1 LTHPL
6 DMSLS
11 VTGWAIDPELIADI
25 RYELVHSEQFGD
37 CFRIK
42 MEFKNGTDAL
52 LELEL
57 KDGSGFPTYDALTEA
72 IRTRR
77 LPDDRRLVDASE
89 DGE

>member
-1 LTHPL
+1 MTHPL

-11 VTGWAIDPELIADI
+11 TTGWALDPELLSDI

-42 MEFKNGTDAL
+42 MQFKNGTDAMF
-52 LELEL
+52 EIEM
-57 KDGSGFPTYDALTEA
+57 KDGCGLSLYDALTEA

-77 LPDDRRLVDASE
+77 LPEIAEKDDA
-89 DGE
+89 